1 MMGVDEPT
9 AAEELARLREEN
21 EQLRAQL
28 KAARLLIGQLQ
39 ERIAELERCGKRQAA
54 PFRREERKKIPPDE
68 QRRPGRKPGH
78 RGVYRRI
85 PDEIDQEI
93 EVPLAC
99 CPSCRGPVVDHR
111 PLVQYIEELPPMRPV
126 VTRLVTWEGKC
137 PVCGD
142 VRSVH
147 PLQTS
152 TAQGAASVHLGPRA
166 LALGTLL
173 NKHLGLTF
181 RSTCRVLRLM
191 GLPLTAGGLS
201 QAVCRAADHL
211 EESYERLL
219 EQLRSSRAVYAD
231 ETSWW
236 VGGAGWWLWTFT
248 NPDVTVYRAEDSR
261 GSQVVKETLGEGFEG
276 VLVSDCLA
284 SYDPLD
290 CRKQKCIAHHLRAI
304 AEAQAQLA
312 EGQVSRYL
320 LAWKYLFREVLA
332 LYRARSSIAVEVFAA
347 ERSRIVAAAERL
359 LEEPVE
365 RPQEAAIR
373 NRLAK
378 QQDHLLVCLE
388 EPAAEPTNNRAERAL
403 RPAVIARKLS
413 CGNKTRRG
421 KHAWEVLASL
431 AQTCAQTGQDF
442 TEYLAPKLT
451 LATQA
456 R

>member
-347 ERSRIVAAAERL
+347 ERSRIVAAAE
-359 LEEPVE
+359 
-365 RPQEAAIR
+365 
-373 NRLAK
+373 
-378 QQDHLLVCLE
+378 
-388 EPAAEPTNNRAERAL
+388 
-403 RPAVIARKLS
+403 
-413 CGNKTRRG
+413 
-421 KHAWEVLASL
+421 
-431 AQTCAQTGQDF
+431 
-442 TEYLAPKLT
+442 
-451 LATQA
+451 
-456 R
+456 